1 MDAIYTASQSV
12 RLLHRVAGWAGHT
25 WGRLPEDDIIN
36 AVLRAADRGEFTPA
50 GIEAAIIAACEARLT
65 PGVMGWGVCC
75 PSAGAGIDDC
85 TDGLAVRVG
94 SALTVRV
101 NIFEAR
107 GQYTYDYAHVDGY
120 YAVRFALKDCGF
132 WHVYQKW
139 SVPTPARKRDI
150 FRAGVILAQAGIHMP
165 GCDDNLRQ
173 AVAEEYNWPELATR
187 PLADIGPGIL
197 AAPG

>member
-1 MDAIYTASQSV
+1 MDAIYTAAQSV

-36 AVLRAADRGEFTPA
+36 AVLRAADRGELTPA
-50 GIEAAIIAACEARLT
+50 GIEAAIIAACKARLT
-65 PGVMGWGVCC
+65 PGVMGWGVCS

-85 TDGLAVRVG
+85 MDGLAVHVG
-94 SALTVRV
+94 SAVTLRV

-107 GQYTYDYAHVDGY
+107 GQYKYDYAHEDGY
-120 YAVRFALKDCGF
+120 YAVRFALKDYGF
-132 WHVYQKW
+132 WRVYQKW
-139 SVPTPARKRDI
+139 AVPTPARKRDI

-165 GCDDNLRQ
+165 GCDDTLRQ